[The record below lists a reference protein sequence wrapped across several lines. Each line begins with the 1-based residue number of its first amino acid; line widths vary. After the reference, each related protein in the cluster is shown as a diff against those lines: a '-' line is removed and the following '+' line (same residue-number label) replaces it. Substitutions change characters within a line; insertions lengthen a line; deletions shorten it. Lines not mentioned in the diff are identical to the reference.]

1 MIMKL
6 TLRNLTLLTLLAAAP
21 LSRAQQP
28 SADLPKVVLLGDSIR
43 AGYKDVVTK
52 ALEGKAVVWTPKEN
66 CKSSVYTR
74 ENLAKWMEGQTPDI
88 IHFNAGLHDLVLT
101 TPETTFTEISQYK
114 ENIKAI
120 TEELRKAYPNAKII
134 WATTT
139 PVVDE
144 LNTKAREAGN
154 ADGKRVARRENAQVI
169 RFNEAATEALQGQG
183 VAVDDLYTAVKD
195 MNDQDLYIED
205 GVHFSMYGRE
215 FLGDLVAKSI
225 IAQFPKTP

>member
-1 MIMKL
+1 MKNIP
-6 TLRNLTLLTLLAAAP
+6 RSFFLALVTTVALSVQAEQPAP
-21 LSRAQQP
+21 E
-28 SADLPKVVLLGDSIR
+28 LPKVVLLGDSIR
-43 AGYKDVVTK
+43 AGYKDTVIK
-52 ALEGKAVVWTPKEN
+52 ALDGKASVWTPKEN

-74 ENLAKWMEGQTPDI
+74 ENLAKWMEGQKPDV
-88 IHFNAGLHDLVLT
+88 IHLNAGLHDLVLT
-101 TPETTFTEISQYK
+101 GSDTTFTEIGKYK
-114 ENIKAI
+114 ENILAI
-120 TEELRKAYPNAKII
+120 VEELKKNYPDAKII

-144 LNTKAREAGN
+144 LNEKSRASGT

-169 RFNEAATEALQGQG
+169 RFNEAAEEALKGRDI
-183 VAVDDLYTAVKD
+183 VVDDLYTAVKD

-225 IAQFPKTP
+225 LAQLPKP